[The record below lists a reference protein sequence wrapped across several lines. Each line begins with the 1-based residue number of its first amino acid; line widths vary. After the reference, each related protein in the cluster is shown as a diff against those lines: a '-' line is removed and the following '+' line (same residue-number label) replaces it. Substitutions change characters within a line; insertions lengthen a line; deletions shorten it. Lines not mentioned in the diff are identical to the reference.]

1 MNVRIG
7 DYVKSNSGKTWVVA
21 NVIPDG
27 WYPVLGDGRHIFL
40 IRDEMNADGDTDLV
54 CTMQAED
61 DVYLGWRTGPAFEK
75 GQRFI
80 VEGERVEVHSATP
93 LFVFFRMQDQL
104 LTSLWRWQASL
115 LVQRKK
121 TMSFECADMLTL
133 EGAI

>member
-1 MNVRIG
+1 MNMRIG

-21 NVIPDG
+21 NVIPEG
-27 WYPVLGDGRHIFL
+27 WFPCLGDGRHVFL
-40 IRDEMNADGDTDLV
+40 IRDLKQPNGDTDLI
-54 CTMQAED
+54 CALKAED
-61 DVYLGWRTGPAFEK
+61 DIYMGWRSGPGFEK

-93 LFVFFRMQDQL
+93 LFVFFRMADQSF
-104 LTSLWRWQASL
+104 TALWRWQASL

-121 TMSFECADMLTL
+121 PMSFETADMTTL